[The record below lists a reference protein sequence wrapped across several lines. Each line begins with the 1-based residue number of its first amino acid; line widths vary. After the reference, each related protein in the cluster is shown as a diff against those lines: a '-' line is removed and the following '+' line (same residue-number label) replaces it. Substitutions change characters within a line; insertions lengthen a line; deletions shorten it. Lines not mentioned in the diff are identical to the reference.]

1 MRPARLLA
9 CTAAVAAFTLAPS
22 ATAAGK
28 VCNLVVDAKGDQRMG
43 GNHTPDGVY
52 ESPDQDIVGGDIAS
66 NKRYVTAVVRL
77 ASLRDVDTDVP
88 TGRSYVAAFT
98 VGATRYSM
106 HAVYGVDSQS
116 GSASNDTAGVGL
128 GHVGVVW
135 DFQSREVRMTAPVSY
150 FGAKPGS
157 RIGGLTLTSNYHFG
171 SGGVSVGA
179 VPGYG
184 AYAGAFG
191 TDSAGDTATTTR
203 TYVAGTPSCVGVAR

>member
-9 CTAAVAAFTLAPS
+9 CTAAVAAFALAPS

-43 GNHTPDGVY
+43 GNNTPDGVY
-52 ESPDQDIVGGDIAS
+52 ESPDQDILSGDVAS
-66 NKRYVTAVVRL
+66 NKRYLTAVIRL

-88 TGRSYVAAFT
+88 TGRSYVAAFR

-106 HAVYGVDSQS
+106 QAVYGVDSQS
-116 GSASNDTAGVGL
+116 GSATNDTTGVGI
-128 GHVGVVW
+128 GSVGVVW
-135 DFQSREVRMTAPVSY
+135 DFQAREVRMTAPVSY
-150 FGAKPGS
+150 FGLKPGT
-157 RIGGLTLTSNYHFG
+157 RVGELTLTAGYHFG

-191 TDSAGDTATTTR
+191 ADSEGDVATTR
-203 TYVAGTPSCVGVAR
+203 REYVAGTPSCVGVAR